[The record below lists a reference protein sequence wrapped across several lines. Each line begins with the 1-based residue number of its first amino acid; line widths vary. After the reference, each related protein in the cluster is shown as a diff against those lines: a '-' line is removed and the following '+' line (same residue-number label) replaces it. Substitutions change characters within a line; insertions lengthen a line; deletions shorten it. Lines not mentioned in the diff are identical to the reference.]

1 VNYAEFRAV
10 TVVNL
15 AVGVPDENLFRKQDG
30 AGCNVDVGV
39 SEEKW
44 LENKMARDVAEPT
57 ESLTKTWFENKIAW
71 LVYVLEGGRR
81 SAKHAD
87 W

>member
-1 VNYAEFRAV
+1 MNYAEFRAV

-44 LENKMARDVAEPT
+44 LENKMA
-57 ESLTKTWFENKIAW
+57 L
-71 LVYVLEGGRR
+71 
-81 SAKHAD
+81 
-87 W
+87 